1 MAGVKE
7 TPRQKMIGMMYLVLT
22 AMLALN
28 VSVEVLQAF
37 VIVNESVEQTNT
49 TIETRINEAYTQFH
63 NQSVINPQK
72 VGPHLEKAMLVKK
85 YSDDLINYIDS
96 IKYTVIALS
105 ERKTIDEIKNI
116 PLGEIGSRDGYDVPT
131 NFFIGQEGERREAA
145 ILKDKINAYK
155 DNLLQFLPEER
166 RSTFELGL
174 TTDNGYKD
182 ADGNAQSWEIHH
194 FFHTILAADVT
205 FLNKLKMDV
214 HNAEYDMV
222 HYLYMGIDEETFK
235 FDKIDV
241 KLIPKSNYV
250 NVDDV
255 YEAEVLVVAYD
266 TTQTPVVKYV
276 MGVDD
281 INGSNIKNA
290 TVVEAKDEAG
300 SVKLR
305 IPARSEGINRFAGL
319 IEVKSPN
326 GDLNTYKFSDQFIV
340 DRPSMTVSATK
351 MNVLYRNTH
360 NPISISVPRY
370 SNQQLIPEVSA
381 GNLTKSADGSWDF
394 YIEDT
399 KVDKVTITV
408 SAKTDAGVA
417 KIGVTDYR
425 IKNTPKPIAI
435 IGEFV
440 GNSTDNKISKNFLKQ
455 FGQVDI
461 TRLDFEFEVITNVT
475 GFTMTISGKGRG
487 NDRYENTY
495 SSNSKY
501 FTDDMKKAIDG
512 SETGYSVEITNV
524 RAKTGNKEEKID
536 QGVKVYIK

>member
-1 MAGVKE
+1 
-7 TPRQKMIGMMYLVLT
+7 
-22 AMLALN
+22 
-28 VSVEVLQAF
+28 
-37 VIVNESVEQTNT
+37 
-49 TIETRINEAYTQFH
+49 
-63 NQSVINPQK
+63 
-72 VGPHLEKAMLVKK
+72 
-85 YSDDLINYIDS
+85 
-96 IKYTVIALS
+96 
-105 ERKTIDEIKNI
+105 
-116 PLGEIGSRDGYDVPT
+116 
-131 NFFIGQEGERREAA
+131 
-145 ILKDKINAYK
+145 
-155 DNLLQFLPEER
+155 
-166 RSTFELGL
+166 
-174 TTDNGYKD
+174 
-182 ADGNAQSWEIHH
+182 
-194 FFHTILAADVT
+194 
-205 FLNKLKMDV
+205 MDV

-351 MNVLYRNTH
+351 MNILYRNTH

-461 TRLDFEFEVITNVT
+461 TRPDFEFEVITNVT